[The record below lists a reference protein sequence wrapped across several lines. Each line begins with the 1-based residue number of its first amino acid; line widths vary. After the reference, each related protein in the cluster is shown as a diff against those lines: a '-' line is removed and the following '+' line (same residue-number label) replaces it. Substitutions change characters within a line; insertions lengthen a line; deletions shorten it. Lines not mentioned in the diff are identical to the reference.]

1 MTKAITTKM
10 RPTTKRYRNNHTSRY
25 AHRPPISMVN
35 VGIVNLIPNIFY
47 YTIKSFFPK
56 LDTKQIK
63 EVFIIFI
70 SMTNFT
76 DVLKNVP
83 DFPDLPMT
91 KDDMNV
97 NLCKFTLKL
106 KEMSKPQQSPRNKNV
121 IRGGGS
127 VRAQLRHKIYN
138 NTEPFILFIQ
148 FCFSIFILLDI
159 PPEVA
164 PFFAA
169 LVLFTMINLIQ
180 HYIVDFPGFDD
191 MYSIVNDPNF
201 QSRAQQNL
209 IYSQALV
216 LPIQF
221 AYICRGVFN
230 WLNRLWLNRLL
241 GSGDTALTIDTLKPS
256 HILANH
262 PYPTSFKSRSQSPK
276 LIRSNEAS
284 PLI

>member
-1 MTKAITTKM
+1 MTRAITTKM

-63 EVFIIFI
+63 EVFINFI

-148 FCFSIFILLDI
+148 FCFSIFILLRI

-180 HYIVDFPGFDD
+180 LYIVDFPGFDN

-216 LPIQF
+216 LPIQL
-221 AYICRGVFN
+221 AHIPILIKSTFN
-230 WLNRLWLNRLL
+230 WLKRLL
-241 GSGDTALTIDTLKPS
+241 GYGDSARTIDIDTLKPS

-284 PLI
+284 ALI